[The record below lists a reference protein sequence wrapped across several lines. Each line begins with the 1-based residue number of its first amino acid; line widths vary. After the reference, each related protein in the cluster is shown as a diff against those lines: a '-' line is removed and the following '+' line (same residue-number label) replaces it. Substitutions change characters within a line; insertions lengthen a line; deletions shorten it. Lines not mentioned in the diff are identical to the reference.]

1 MEYSHYRH
9 WKLAQI
15 SHTEKTAVLKISDLK
30 AGCKRRLCVEAHR
43 EDVGNDWRF
52 DDERTASRALKWLKR
67 RLKEQHG
74 EMDPWVKLLW
84 LLSSAHQTLQT
95 SRRPAHPKH
104 ELTDGVRGENV
115 TSPQSHH
122 DARPQRRGRDFA
134 PSYYLAKARKVWEVY
149 LARRLLPFG
158 SALPPLDRRRLP
170 LTPVAAP
177 LFHFPPNISVTN

>member
-1 MEYSHYRH
+1 MVKKEAEGATRGDGP
-9 WKLAQI
+9 
-15 SHTEKTAVLKISDLK
+15 VGK
-30 AGCKRRLCVEAHR
+30 APVAPQL
-43 EDVGNDWRF
+43 
-52 DDERTASRALKWLKR
+52 SRSN
-67 RLKEQHG
+67 
-74 EMDPWVKLLW
+74 P
-84 LLSSAHQTLQT
+84 T

-104 ELTDGVRGENV
+104 ELTDGVRDENV